1 MKLSVNMDTSGLEKT
16 LRDWELRQ
24 LPFATASALTATAK
38 RVQVATVAE
47 MRKVFDRPTPFT
59 LNSTV
64 VRPAT
69 KSKMFAELILKNANQ
84 KGAPPSVWLEPN
96 IEGGVRQAKRTET
109 MLRSKGFLPSG
120 MFYVPGLGADL
131 NRYGNISAGQLI
143 KVMSALQA
151 MPEQGYLANKSE
163 RLSARVNANA
173 GTYFVGKPAGGY
185 LPLGV
190 YQRMPDGK
198 LKSILVF
205 VKTPHYHKI
214 LPFYELARE
223 VFGSNFQAEFNKA
236 LRNALILSPILGRA
250 A

>member
-1 MKLSVNMDTSGLEKT
+1 MKMSANMDTLGLERT
-16 LRDWELRQ
+16 LTGWEQNQ

-38 RVQVATVAE
+38 LVQVATVSE

-59 LNSTV
+59 LNSTMV
-64 VRPAT
+64 KPAT
-69 KSKMFAELILKNANQ
+69 KTNFVAQVLLKNQNQ

-96 IEGGVRQAKRTET
+96 IDGGVRQVKRSEAL
-109 MLRSKGFLPSG
+109 LRQYGFLPSG

-131 NRYGNISAGQLI
+131 DRYGNISAGQLI

-151 MPEQGYLANKSE
+151 FPEGGYLANKSS
-163 RLSARVNANA
+163 RLGARANRE
-173 GTYFVGKPAGGY
+173 TDDIFVGKPAGGY

-198 LKSILVF
+198 LKSILIF
-205 VKTPHYHKI
+205 VKSPHYHKI
-214 LPFYELARE
+214 FPFYDVARQ
-223 VFGSNFQAEFNKA
+223 VYGSNFQAEFNKA

>member
-1 MKLSVNMDTSGLEKT
+1 MKLSAEMDIRGFDKT
-16 LRDWELRQ
+16 LSGWELTQ
-24 LPFATASALTATAK
+24 LPFATASALTKTAK
-38 RVQVATVAE
+38 LVQTATVAE

-59 LNSTV
+59 LASTMV
-64 VRPAT
+64 KPAT
-69 KSKMFAELILKNANQ
+69 KTNLVAQLILKNVNQ

-96 IEGGVRQAKRTET
+96 IDGGERQAKRSE
-109 MLRSKGFLPSG
+109 MLLRQYGMLPND

-151 MPEQGYLANKSE
+151 FPQGGYLANKSA
-163 RLSARVNANA
+163 RLGARANKE
-173 GTYFVGKPAGGY
+173 TDNIFVGKPAGGY

-198 LKSILVF
+198 LKSILIF
-205 VKTPHYHKI
+205 VKRPHYGKI

-223 VFGSNFQAEFNKA
+223 VFGSNFQAEFNVA